1 MERLLVSGA
10 EQVAKGPKEMRLI
23 RSEHAKPSDIR
34 TSHKRPGTILLSLVY
49 SLYA

>member
-1 MERLLVSGA
+1 MEPLLVSGA

-23 RSEHAKPSDIR
+23 RPEHAKLSDMR

-49 SLYA
+49 SLDA